1 MSSHN
6 WKKKEEGGNGGAG
19 AQELVETLS
28 TKLSR
33 LSLMRLI
40 TFLSKAWKK
49 KKTLAP
55 QKKLPQTDKLSFLLK
70 FYFDKMRILKSAHV
84 SLI

>member
-1 MSSHN
+1 MV
-6 WKKKEEGGNGGAG
+6 AG
-19 AQELVETLS
+19 AFSAQQELVETLS
-28 TKLSR
+28 TKLSQ
-33 LSLMRLI
+33 LILMHRI

-55 QKKLPQTDKLSFLLK
+55 QKKLRPTDELSFLLK

-84 SLI
+84 SLIS

>member
-1 MSSHN
+1 M
-6 WKKKEEGGNGGAG
+6 EPAQ
-19 AQELVETLS
+19 QELVETLS

-55 QKKLPQTDKLSFLLK
+55 QKKLRPTDELSFLLK
-70 FYFDKMRILKSAHV
+70 LCLDKMRILKSAHV
-84 SLI
+84 SLISKLTDT